1 MKKFLF
7 LSLLLQMGCTQQIK
21 VRIPIYDTGAGG
33 FPDFDDDDDFEPSN
47 EPSGDP
53 GQNPEPTN
61 EPSGDP
67 NGGDPN
73 GGTPVGEPGG
83 NPEPSQEAGAEPSGD
98 PGGDPGGGTGDGG
111 GAGVFDACDAAVY
124 CILAA
129 EDTTA
134 FNNYFNEQQACTSA
148 AGDATYDAWFTC
160 VADVKGD
167 PCSGAGGGQW
177 TGCDCTA
184 VQTCTNDNAN
194 PLQ

>member
-1 MKKFLF
+1 MRQLLF

-33 FPDFDDDDDFEPSN
+33 FPDFDDDDEFEPSN

-53 GQNPEPTN
+53 GPDPEPTNEPTN

-83 NPEPSQEAGAEPSGD
+83 NPEPSQEAGAEPGGEPGD
-98 PGGDPGGGTGDGG
+98 GGG

-124 CILAA
+124 CILAG

-134 FNNYFNEQQACTSA
+134 FNNYFNEQQSCTSA

-160 VADVKGD
+160 VADAKGD
-167 PCSGAGGGQW
+167 PCSGAGGGNW
-177 TGCDCTA
+177 GGCDCAA
-184 VQTCTNDNAN
+184 VQTCTDENTN
-194 PLQ
+194 PIQ